1 MRLER
6 VSPGWQEPASV
17 DVQVGMETSEPDKAF
32 GGPAPGRPWWETR
45 VAVAAAILLAFMPLL
60 YPPVPPLVD
69 LLGHIGRYRV
79 ELDLAYS
86 PALQQF
92 YEFRWAPIGNLGVDL
107 LVYPLGKLIG
117 LELAV
122 KLIMLSIAPL
132 TVAGMLWVAREVHH
146 RIPPTAY
153 FALPFVFGHPFLF
166 GFANFALSMALAF
179 LAFGLWLRLARLGRL
194 KLRALLFVPI
204 GFVVYFCHTFG
215 WGMLGLLCFSAEAV
229 RRHDAG
235 TSWWKAGLGAIP
247 QAAVMAGPVAFIL
260 AWRSAVE
267 QGMTHDWFD
276 WDLKLT
282 WLLSALRDRWK
293 ALDVAM
299 LGGAVAVFAGAVL
312 SPRLGFSRNLAF
324 SAIVLAIAF
333 ILIPWTVFGSAFAD
347 MRLVPYFMAVTL
359 LAIRVRPGSG
369 LVHAWGIALAAFLF
383 FGVKVAATTASLAI
397 ASNEQE
403 ARMQALPHIPEGARL
418 VTLVGQDCA
427 SVWPL
432 FRNSHIPSM
441 ALVRREAFAN
451 DQWAVEGANL
461 LTVTY
466 YAAGYFQSDPSQ
478 MVKSAA
484 CRSLPVK
491 TIDWALRAIP
501 REAFDF
507 VWLVDPPPFDE
518 ASAAGLTPVW
528 RGEGSVLYAVE
539 RRGKEPG
546 Q

>member
-1 MRLER
+1 
-6 VSPGWQEPASV
+6 
-17 DVQVGMETSEPDKAF
+17 METSERHSVT
-32 GGPAPGRPWWETR
+32 PGAAAARPWWETR
-45 VAVAAAILLAFMPLL
+45 VAVAAAILLAFLPLL

-69 LLGHIGRYRV
+69 LLGHMGRYRV
-79 ELDLAYS
+79 ELDLATS
-86 PALQQF
+86 PHLQQF

-107 LVYPLGKLIG
+107 LVYPLGKLLG
-117 LELAV
+117 LETAV
-122 KLIMLSIAPL
+122 KLIILSIAPL

-166 GFANFALSMALAF
+166 GFVNFALSMALAF

-204 GFVVYFCHTFG
+204 GFIVYFCHTFG

-235 TSWWKAGLGAIP
+235 TSWWKAGLGAAP

-260 AWRSAVE
+260 AWRGAVE
-267 QGMTHDWFD
+267 QGMTHDWFN

-299 LGGAVAVFAGAVL
+299 LGGAVAVFVGAVL

-333 ILIPWTVFGSAFAD
+333 VLIPWTVFGSAFAD

-359 LAIRVRPGSG
+359 LAIRVRPGAG
-369 LVHAWGIALAAFLF
+369 LAHAWGIAIAAFLF

-397 ASNEQE
+397 ASDEQE
-403 ARMQALPHIPEGARL
+403 ARMEALPQIPEGARL
-418 VTLVGQDCA
+418 VTLVGQQCA

-432 FRNSHIPSM
+432 FRNSHMPSM
-441 ALVRREAFAN
+441 ALVRRQAFAN
-451 DQWAVEGANL
+451 DQWAIEGANL
-461 LTVTY
+461 LTVTF

-484 CRSLPVK
+484 CRNLPIK
-491 TIDWALRAIP
+491 TVDWALRAVP

-507 VWLVDPPPFDE
+507 VWLVDAPPFE
-518 ASAAGLTPVW
+518 ETSAVGLTPLW